1 MPKIFFDYI
10 IMLRVSTA
18 NIAKQEIYCVKKKKN
33 WDVYVDFDVIPKL
46 IGNNQNA

>member
-18 NIAKQEIYCVKKKKN
+18 NIAKQEIYCVKKKKIGM
-33 WDVYVDFDVIPKL
+33 FML
-46 IGNNQNA
+46 ILTLSQN